1 MLVILSMLVGLIIE
15 LFFTNNTLGPG
26 IMIWINVPIFAL
38 TFIIGMYWS
47 KKPLSYF
54 IHQKFIPLATWIII
68 IFTTFGLVIVMGEMS
83 NWMIYFFPIP
93 DSIYTFFENVL
104 SSGWG
109 LTAVILVAAITE
121 EILFRGMILSG
132 LSKIYSTKKAIFISS
147 ILFGVI
153 HLIPWQIIPAIV
165 AGIFLGWVYLKFN
178 SIWLCMGIHGIN
190 NAVAAIPV
198 YLGITIPGLVYDV
211 REGVQ
216 FQPIWL
222 DMIGVILLV
231 FGIFTI
237 NKLSGEI
244 YNKST
249 VV

>member
-1 MLVILSMLVGLIIE
+1 MLVILSLLVGLIIE
-15 LFFTNNTLGPG
+15 LYITNNTLSPG

-47 KKPLSYF
+47 KKPLGYF

-68 IFTTFGLVIVMGEMS
+68 IFTTFGLVIVMGEIS
-83 NWMIYFFPIP
+83 NLIIYYFPIP
-93 DSIYTFFENVL
+93 DYIYTLFENVL

-109 LTAVILVAAITE
+109 LTAAILVAAITE
-121 EILFRGMILSG
+121 EFLFRGMILSG
-132 LSKIYSTKKAIFISS
+132 LSKNYSFWPAIFLSS
-147 ILFGVI
+147 LLFGVI
-153 HLIPWQIIPAIV
+153 HLIPWQIFPAFV
-165 AGIFLGWVYLKFN
+165 AGIFLGWVYLKFK

-190 NAVAAIPV
+190 NAVSAIPE
-198 YLGITIPGLVYDV
+198 YLDITIPGLVYDV

-222 DMIGVILLV
+222 DMIGMILLI
-231 FGIFTI
+231 FGIFTL
-237 NKLSGEI
+237 NKLSSDR